1 MTNKQIWQTIS
12 LDLRRAAQYL
22 YAGTKVKADYFLME
36 AESLKP
42 KVIPEKYLKALTFWN
57 NNNPEDLLL
66 TSTLL
71 NCKL

>member
-1 MTNKQIWQTIS
+1 MTDKQIWQTIS

-22 YAGTKVKADYFLME
+22 YAGSKSKANYFLNE
-36 AESLKP
+36 AELLKP
-42 KVIPEKYLKALTFWN
+42 KIYSQKFSKALMFWN
-57 NNNPEDLLL
+57 KDNAEDLLL